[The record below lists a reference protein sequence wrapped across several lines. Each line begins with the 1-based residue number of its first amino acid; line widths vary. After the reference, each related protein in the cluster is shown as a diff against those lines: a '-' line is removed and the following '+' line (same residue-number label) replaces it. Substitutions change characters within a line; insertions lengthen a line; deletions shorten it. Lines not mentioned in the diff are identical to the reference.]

1 MHLFSI
7 PREFDVRILVKLPIF
22 GEEKAEIDPLIW
34 PTFAEQI
41 KTIWVTRLQR
51 LDIRVINLKVVTVR
65 GNEYSFSGR
74 PTTTIK
80 TLAIKLANAENERL
94 GRSEEDQLD
103 FTSYRFIFYNR
114 RLRNEETFE
123 DCNIVDGSIIDAQT
137 LLTGGKPVIYLF
149 SPTPLSAKVQLEL
162 VPQWSFSAIYPVKK
176 FEETKNGGQAVTWD
190 VIVKPGSLLI
200 DKESQAEVSYL
211 YWEAKS
217 NPSPSTPATSRS
229 ASPIDSTP
237 TRVEI
242 FDPSAPNLT
251 PSNSILLNVDQ
262 VPLYLDK
269 ALFALGLHTEART
282 SFITYWL
289 PDMLKHNSIAL
300 RFIPQHAYE
309 ASAPLKVEP
318 QPSLTVRVFM
328 LWRGLLPCE
337 IEEDGWSEAITRA
350 EEMSVESWKDIVG
363 IPDLLRPVTEG
374 DGFRVL
380 EWGGM
385 EVK

>member
-1 MHLFSI
+1 MHALF
-7 PREFDVRILVKLPIF
+7 E
-22 GEEKAEIDPLIW
+22 
-34 PTFAEQI
+34 
-41 KTIWVTRLQR
+41 
-51 LDIRVINLKVVTVR
+51 
-65 GNEYSFSGR
+65 
-74 PTTTIK
+74 
-80 TLAIKLANAENERL
+80 
-94 GRSEEDQLD
+94 
-103 FTSYRFIFYNR
+103 
-114 RLRNEETFE
+114 
-123 DCNIVDGSIIDAQT
+123 
-137 LLTGGKPVIYLF
+137 LTGGKPVIYLF

-162 VPQWSFSAIYPVKK
+162 VPEWSFSAIYPVKK

-190 VIVKPGSLLI
+190 VLVKPGSLLI

-217 NPSPSTPATSRS
+217 NPSPPTPAISRS
-229 ASPIDSTP
+229 ASPVGSIP
-237 TRVEI
+237 TQLEV
-242 FDPSAPNLT
+242 FDPSVPNLT
-251 PSNSILLNVDQ
+251 PSNSILLNIDQ

-269 ALFALGLHTEART
+269 ALSALGLHTEART

-318 QPSLTVRVFM
+318 QPSLTVRIFM

-337 IEEDGWSEAITRA
+337 VEEDGWSEAIARA
-350 EEMSVESWKDIVG
+350 EAMSVESWKGIVG
-363 IPDLLRPVTEG
+363 IPDLFRPVTEG